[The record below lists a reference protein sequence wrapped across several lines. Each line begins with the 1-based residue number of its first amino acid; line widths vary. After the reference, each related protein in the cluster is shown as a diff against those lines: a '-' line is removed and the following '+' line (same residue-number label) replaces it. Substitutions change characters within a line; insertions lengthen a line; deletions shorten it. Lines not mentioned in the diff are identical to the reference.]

1 MQKDGTRTLGL
12 MRNFFLPLVQMY
24 LLCPWEEK
32 VISIPVDSF
41 CFLLLSVPETFEKK
55 KKKPL
60 GVGSHR
66 RIVYGPGTYVAQET
80 KEQLVADISEDRY
93 STRGEVELR

>member
-1 MQKDGTRTLGL
+1 MEKDGSMTRGL
-12 MRNFFLPLVQMY
+12 MRNFFLPLVQTY
-24 LLCPWEEK
+24 LMCPWEEK

-41 CFLLLSVPETFEKK
+41 CFLLLSVPETCEE
-55 KKKPL
+55 KKPL

-66 RIVYGPGTYVAQET
+66 RIVYAPGTYVAQET

-93 STRGEVELR
+93 PTRGEVELH